1 MHYVQCWYKP
11 LSVQPFYP
19 ELMVC
24 HWPDYWVYLM
34 VYNNQWGNGCSFR
47 YIVYNYNYIY
57 IYLYIH
63 IYIYIYIYAVV
74 FFTEACVPCSKVAL
88 HPHIGGRG
96 WSPSAPF
103 RVPRIRLAR
112 AAGVP
117 VLMVA
122 RTGGASQSEY
132 DA

>member
-57 IYLYIH
+57 IYIYIYTY
-63 IYIYIYIYAVV
+63 IYIYIYIYICSCVFYRSMCALLESCITSSYWWTGMVTFCAVQS
-74 FFTEACVPCSKVAL
+74 AQDSPRS
-88 HPHIGGRG
+88 GRWG
-96 WSPSAPF
+96 
-103 RVPRIRLAR
+103 
-112 AAGVP
+112 AG
-117 VLMVA
+117 A
-122 RTGGASQSEY
+122 DGRTDGRCFAK
-132 DA
+132 